1 MICNLRFDYFA
12 AAQAGRA
19 DADSLP
25 DAIYLCANW
34 AKIDVP
40 APPADIVRVTDS
52 VSKLR
57 PLAANITNV
66 CHECSPVRMVYA
78 AILAEFGDFRQHIA

>member
-1 MICNLRFDYFA
+1 LLILEFKIFNLKSTICNLSFYYFA
-12 AAQAGRA
+12 AAQAGSA
-19 DADSLP
+19 DADSLS
-25 DAIYLCANW
+25 DAVYLRANW
-34 AKIDVP
+34 AKVDVP

-66 CHECSPVRMVYA
+66 CHDCSPVRMV
-78 AILAEFGDFRQHIA
+78 

>member
-12 AAQAGRA
+12 AAQAGSA
-19 DADSLP
+19 NADSFSN
-25 DAIYLCANW
+25 AVYLGANG
-34 AKIDVP
+34 AEIDVP

-52 VSKLR
+52 VSELR

-66 CHECSPVRMVYA
+66 CHDCSPVRMV
-78 AILAEFGDFRQHIA
+78 